1 MSTTITRP
9 MVWDVY
15 YHDDDTITMV
25 MGITSDNRVHL
36 RSIKKLTDY
45 DNHFGYHGFDDGGL
59 MSVTMD
65 EFLRAL
71 SQSIIIKV
79 INLQLPL

>member
-1 MSTTITRP
+1 

-25 MGITSDNRVHL
+25 IGITSDNRVHL
-36 RSIKKLTDY
+36 RSIKKITDY
-45 DNHFGYHGFDDGGL
+45 NDHFGHHGFEE
-59 MSVTMD
+59 SAIATATMD

-71 SQSIIIKV
+71 SRSIIIKV
-79 INLQLPL
+79 VNLQLPL

>member
-9 MVWDVY
+9 LVWDVY

-36 RSIKKLTDY
+36 RSIKKITDY
-45 DNHFGYHGFDDGGL
+45 NDHFGYHRFEE
-59 MSVTMD
+59 SNIATATME

-71 SQSIIIKV
+71 SRSIIIKV
-79 INLQLPL
+79 VNLQLPL